1 MLENVSLEKARV
13 EIRERDLSSM
23 ALALPTLTGVEMQGL
38 KLGSS
43 QGPLSRDLHSSKDL
57 A

>member
-1 MLENVSLEKARV
+1 
-13 EIRERDLSSM
+13 M

>member
-1 MLENVSLEKARV
+1 MGKSVSLEKARV
-13 EIRERDLSSM
+13 EFKERDLSSM
-23 ALALPTLTGVEMQGL
+23 ALAVPTQTEVEMQGQ
-38 KLGSS
+38 KLGSR